1 MQIESSRKLATDLE
15 GKVEELKQ
23 QLADQEY
30 ERAEI
35 VNRMTSERSK
45 WEVERSGMQSCINQ
59 VKCILSSLKFAISS
73 NKSLANPDKIDA

>member
-1 MQIESSRKLATDLE
+1 MKHKFLMQIESSRRLAMDLE

-35 VNRMTSERSK
+35 VNRMTTERSK

-59 VKCILSSLKFAISS
+59 VQ
-73 NKSLANPDKIDA
+73 